1 MVPLRALRFSRPD
14 RSAETPSKTGT
25 FSPLES
31 NTAKSNTP
39 VTGMLGGIQN
49 DADLAE
55 ILAAWPNLPKALR
68 AEIAAMVKSA
78 REGSRL

>member
-1 MVPLRALRFSRPD
+1 
-14 RSAETPSKTGT
+14 
-25 FSPLES
+25 
-31 NTAKSNTP
+31 
-39 VTGMLGGIQN
+39 MLGGIQN